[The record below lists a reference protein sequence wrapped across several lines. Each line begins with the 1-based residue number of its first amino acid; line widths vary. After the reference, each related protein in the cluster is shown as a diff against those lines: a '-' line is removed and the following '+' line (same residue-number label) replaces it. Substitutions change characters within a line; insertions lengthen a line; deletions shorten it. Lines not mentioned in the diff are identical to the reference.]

1 MANKFANGDI
11 GMNAA
16 LNTVFLFDVDNTLF
30 DNDRFRQDLR
40 ERLEAAHGDRASAR
54 YWQIMDELWDQLG
67 YMDYLGALE
76 RLRVEDPHD
85 LVIFRTANWLMDYPF
100 ADRLYP
106 HALDAVNHV
115 RQWGLPVILSDGD
128 AILQPHKVMRSGLWA
143 AFDDNVLIY
152 IHKEK
157 ELEDVARRYPAAH
170 YALIDDK
177 VRILAAVKRAWG
189 DRVTT
194 IFPRQG
200 HYAREEPPRD
210 PASVDRTIAAIG
222 DLRGQDWS
230 SLKG

>member
-1 MANKFANGDI
+1 LRVNSATGA
-11 GMNAA
+11 
-16 LNTVFLFDVDNTLF
+16 VFLFDVDNTLF

-40 ERLEAAHGDRASAR
+40 ERLEAAHGVRASAR

-85 LVIFRTANWLMDYPF
+85 LAIFRTANWLMDYPF

-128 AILQPHKVMRSGLWA
+128 AILQPRKIMRSGLWR

-152 IHKEK
+152 VHKEK

>member
-1 MANKFANGDI
+1 
-11 GMNAA
+11 MNSGAGA
-16 LNTVFLFDVDNTLF
+16 VFLFDVDNTLL
-30 DNDRFRQDLR
+30 DNDRFREDLR
-40 ERLEAAHGDRASAR
+40 ERLRAAHGERASAR
-54 YWQIMDELWDQLG
+54 YWDIMDELWDALG

-76 RLRVEDPHD
+76 RLRLENRYDREIPV
-85 LVIFRTANWLMDYPF
+85 TANWLMDYPF

-128 AILQPHKVMRSGLWA
+128 AILQPRKIMRSGLWR